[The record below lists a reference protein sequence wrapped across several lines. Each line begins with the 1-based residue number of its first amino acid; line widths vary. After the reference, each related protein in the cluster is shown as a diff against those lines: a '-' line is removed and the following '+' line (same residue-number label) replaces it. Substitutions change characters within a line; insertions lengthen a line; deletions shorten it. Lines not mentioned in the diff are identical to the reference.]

1 MEWEKD
7 KQHHPEKSHSFSP
20 RDTAGQDNNDHHH
33 HPSDPNP
40 NLQPEQDPDHT
51 NDTTN
56 AANSESPKEAD
67 SKPDNTESE
76 EKEDDKEEGIGETT
90 EEESHPPPD
99 FDQVCQEIDQF
110 ISTLSTAKGCE
121 SDPPEL
127 PEAMEHFPF
136 LVEAKIANYDST
148 ESLMKWNQLS
158 EEDSSL
164 FLVTVDRLSKLITSL
179 TSFSSESSY
188 ASSINRIGGILQRAM
203 SYLEDEFRSLL
214 EDPKIPDFDKIDE
227 SKAKQASSSSNS
239 NQEAD
244 NSVPEE
250 PKSTEDDSFPGYS
263 DEVMSDLSRLAKAMI
278 TGGYEAECYQVY
290 IVTRRTVL
298 EETLHKLGFEKFS
311 IDDIQKMQWEPLE
324 REIVS
329 WNKTFKQFVAVVFK
343 GERKLSAAVFGDDG
357 EGEGGD
363 GDSVFSSVTRGIM
376 IQLLNFAAA
385 VGMTKRSSEKLFKFL
400 DIYENLRDVILAMDD
415 LFVEGTVNELKSEA
429 SLIRTR
435 LGESMVSI
443 FCELENSI
451 KTDTGK
457 TPVAGGAVHPL
468 TRYTMNYLR
477 YACEYK
483 DTLEQIF
490 REHQQI
496 ERADSATG
504 SDYDY
509 TNSQGSNS
517 SSSCQNQ
524 VNQTSVKQSPFTVQI
539 NKVMDLLDMNIGAK
553 SKLYRDPLLSS
564 IFMMNNDRY
573 ILQKVK
579 GSPEFTE
586 LMGDTWSRK
595 RSSDIRNCHKKYR
608 ESWGR
613 LLHCLSHEGLTVQG
627 KVVKPVLKERFKSF
641 NAMFDEIH
649 KTQSTWVVSD
659 EQLQSEL
666 RVSIV
671 SVVIPAYRAF
681 MARFSQNFTP
691 GRQTEKYI
699 KYQAEDIE
707 TYIDELFDG
716 NAGGAAWKK
725 KP

>member
-1 MEWEKD
+1 MESDKD
-7 KQHHPEKSHSFSP
+7 KPHHPDKSHSSSP
-20 RDTAGQDNNDHHH
+20 RDAPGQENNDH
-33 HPSDPNP
+33 
-40 NLQPEQDPDHT
+40 EIRKEDPDHS
-51 NDTTN
+51 NDTIT
-56 AANSESPKEAD
+56 NSESPKEAD
-67 SKPDNTESE
+67 SKPENTKSEKKEGDEEEE
-76 EKEDDKEEGIGETT
+76 EKTGETT

-110 ISTLSTAKGCE
+110 ISALSTANGRE

-136 LVEAKIANYDST
+136 LVEAKIANYDSA
-148 ESLMKWNQLS
+148 ESLTKWNQLS
-158 EEDSSL
+158 ESDSSL
-164 FLVTVDRLSKLITSL
+164 LLETVDRVSKLMASL
-179 TSFSSESSY
+179 TAFSSESSY
-188 ASSINRIGGILQRAM
+188 APSINRIGGILQRAM

-214 EDPKIPDFDKIDE
+214 EDPKIPEFDKVDE
-227 SKAKQASSSSNS
+227 PKAKQSPSSSNS

-244 NSVPEE
+244 NSAPEE
-250 PKSTEDDSFPGYS
+250 HKSTDDNFPGYS
-263 DEVMSDLSRLAKAMI
+263 DEVTSDLGRLAKAMMR
-278 TGGYEAECYQVY
+278 GDYGAECYQVY

-298 EETLHKLGFEKFS
+298 EETLHKLGFERFS

-343 GERKLSAAVFGDDG
+343 AERKLSTAVFGNDSG
-357 EGEGGD
+357 VKNGD
-363 GDSVFSSVTRGIM
+363 GIFSSIARGIM
-376 IQLLNFAAA
+376 IQFLNFAVA
-385 VGMTKRSSEKLFKFL
+385 VGVTKRSSEKLFKFL
-400 DIYENLRDVILAMDD
+400 DIYETLRDVMPAMDN

-429 SLIRTR
+429 SLTRTR

-451 KTDTGK
+451 KSDNGK

-468 TRYTMNYLR
+468 TRYTMNYLT

-509 TNSQGSNS
+509 TNSSQGSNNNS
-517 SSSCQNQ
+517 NNQ
-524 VNQTSVKQSPFTVQI
+524 VNQTPVKQSPFTVQI
-539 NKVMDLLDMNIGAK
+539 NKVMDLLDLCTGAK
-553 SKLYRDPLLSS
+553 SKLYKDPLLSS

-573 ILQKVK
+573 VLQKVK

-613 LLHCLSHEGLTVQG
+613 LLHCLSHEGLTVHG

-649 KTQSTWVVSD
+649 KTQTTWVVSD

-681 MARFSQNFTP
+681 LARFSQNFTP

-716 NAGGAAWKK
+716 NPGATGKK
-725 KP
+725 RP